1 MSVMGLTPLE
11 TAAIWAVFGVAILGL
26 AYAVFLRSQIL
37 REDKGTPQMQEVWNA
52 IKEGADAYLRK
63 QLRSILPLIGILTI
77 ALFLSV
83 YIVPPSPEAQERFPA
98 MTDAQLK
105 LWIGIARG
113 LAFIMGAGFSLAVG
127 QIGMRMA
134 IEGNV
139 RVASASK
146 RSFGDALRIA
156 YRAGT
161 ITGMLTDGLG
171 LLGGTIIFIILGIAA
186 PDALL
191 GFGFGGTLLAL
202 FMRVG
207 GGIFTKAADVGADLV
222 GKVEAGIPEDDP
234 RNPAVIADLVG
245 DNVGDCAGMAADIFE
260 SYEVTIVSGLILGL
274 ALWHITDR
282 LEWIIFPLMVRGI
295 GVLSS
300 IAGTYLVRSEPGKGG
315 DAMAAIFRGFLF
327 SAMISAVLFF
337 IAGFFY
343 LNTPEMN
350 QWGGW
355 WRLPLAVGVGV
366 LLAILIDRL
375 TEYFTGTHAAPVND
389 IKKAADT
396 GPATLILNGVS
407 VGFESSVWSVLV
419 IALTI
424 VASIFIFG
432 TIPGVEGADRATF
445 ILYGVAMTG
454 IGMLTLTGNNVAM
467 DSFGP
472 ISDNANG
479 IGEMA
484 WHGKTDKATRD
495 AQQIMADLDAVGNTT
510 KAITK
515 GVAIGSAVIAAVS
528 LFGSFLVDVSR
539 AQTSLGI
546 PLDQQIQAIG
556 IRVDTPQVFVGMLIG
571 GALPWLFSSF
581 AIQAVARAASLI
593 VLEVRR
599 QFKMGVLDGKVKPDY
614 RQAVEISTT
623 AAQKELVSLALLGV
637 VTPIV
642 VGLLLQVEAL
652 GGFLAGIIVSGQ
664 LLAVFLNN
672 SGGAWDNAKKLIED
686 EPKDPANNLGKGS
699 ERHKAGVVGD
709 TVGDPFK
716 DTAGPALNPMIKV
729 VNLVSVIIAPIIVQY
744 SGKASLSVWAV
755 ALALLGVLA
764 WAVVRSKAPA
774 PSMTTVQ
781 AAPVTVTESVQ
792 AVKSAKRKS
801 KK

>member
-1 MSVMGLTPLE
+1 MQGLTSFE
-11 TAAIWAVFGVAILGL
+11 QIAIWSVLGIALVGL
-26 AYAVFLRSQIL
+26 AYAWILRSQIL
-37 REDKGTPQMQEVWNA
+37 REDKGTEKMQEVWGA
-52 IKEGADAYLRK
+52 IRDGADAYLQQ
-63 QLRSILPLIGILTI
+63 QLKSILPLIGILTI
-77 ALFLSV
+77 ALFFSV
-83 YIVPPSPEAQERFPA
+83 YIVPPSPEAMDRFEGMSA
-98 MTDAQLK
+98 EQVRLI
-105 LWIGIARG
+105 IGFARAI
-113 LAFIMGAGFSLAVG
+113 AFIMGAGFSLTVG

-134 IEGNV
+134 VQGNV
-139 RVASASK
+139 RVASASR
-146 RSFGDALRIA
+146 RSFSDALRIA
-156 YRAGT
+156 YRTGT

-171 LLGGTIIFIILGIAA
+171 LFGGTIIFIILGIAA

-191 GFGFGGTLLAL
+191 GFGFGGTLIAL

-222 GKVEAGIPEDDP
+222 GKVEAGLPEDDP

-274 ALWHITDR
+274 ALYHITGDIA
-282 LEWIIFPLMVRGI
+282 WIIYPLIVRGI

-300 IAGTYLVRSEPGKGG
+300 IIGTYAVRSEPGKSG

-327 SAMISAVLFF
+327 SALISAVMFF
-337 IAGFFY
+337 IAGFIY
-343 LNTPEMN
+343 LGNNPIIA
-350 QWGGW
+350 QYGGW
-355 WRLPLAVGVGV
+355 WRTPMAVAVGV
-366 LLAILIDRL
+366 LLAIVIDRL
-375 TEYFTGTHAAPVND
+375 TEYFTGTHASPVKE

-396 GPATLILNGVS
+396 GPATLILQGVA

-432 TIPGVEGADRATF
+432 TIPGLDASQRVSF

-472 ISDNANG
+472 IADNANG
-479 IGEMA
+479 IGEMS
-484 WHGKTDKATRD
+484 WSGMKDKATLE

-539 AQTSLGI
+539 AQAALGI
-546 PLDQQIQAIG
+546 PVAQQIQSIG
-556 IRVDTPQVFVGMLIG
+556 IRVDIPQIFVGMLIG

-581 AIQAVARAASLI
+581 AIQAVSRAAALI
-593 VLEVRR
+593 VEEARR
-599 QFKMGVLDGKVKPDY
+599 QFKAGVLEGKIKPDY
-614 RQAVEISTT
+614 AKAVSISTV
-623 AAQKELVSLALLGV
+623 AAQKELVGLALLGV

-642 VGLLLQVEAL
+642 VGLTLQVEAL
-652 GGFLAGIIVSGQ
+652 GGFLAGIILSGQ

-686 EPKDPANNLGKGS
+686 EPKNTAKNLGKGS
-699 ERHKAGVVGD
+699 ERHKASVVGD

-729 VNLVSVIIAPIIVQY
+729 VNLVAVIIAPIVVQY
-744 SGKASLSVWAV
+744 AGASGNTLIGVWV
-755 ALALLGVLA
+755 SALALIGVLV
-764 WAVVRSKAPA
+764 WAIMRSKKPT
-774 PSMTTVQ
+774 PTLIEGT
-781 AAPVTVTESVQ
+781 
-792 AVKSAKRKS
+792 
-801 KK
+801 KKK